1 MNAVDVLRRASE
13 AGLTVFAKGI
23 DRIVVRGRADAIEVL
38 KPELAA
44 HRSEIV
50 AVLREHGGMTA
61 TDAVLTAHRLLRG
74 GLWPKTAPEDCG
86 FFIGHSADA
95 VCKRCGSSWQEHAIQ
110 TTAGER

>member
-1 MNAVDVLRRASE
+1 LNAVDVLRRASE

-23 DRIVVRGRADAIEVL
+23 DRIVVRGRADANEVL
-38 KPELAA
+38 
-44 HRSEIV
+44 S
-50 AVLREHGGMTA
+50 EHGGMTA